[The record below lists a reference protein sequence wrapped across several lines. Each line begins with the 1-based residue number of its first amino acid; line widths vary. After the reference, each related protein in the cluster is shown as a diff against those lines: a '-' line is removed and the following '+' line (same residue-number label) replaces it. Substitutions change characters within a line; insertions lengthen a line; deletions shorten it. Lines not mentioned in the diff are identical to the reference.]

1 LSDLRFGRSETHRK
15 LKRLLKK
22 PINYINSLTGLSSR
36 TFTDEELIDY
46 FKDSESNGGFNE
58 LYVDKIKELLVEK
71 DVEFRTFEATLH
83 FGSSLE
89 PVRNKLIEFKETIN

>member
-1 LSDLRFGRSETHRK
+1 V
-15 LKRLLKK
+15 
-22 PINYINSLTGLSSR
+22 SR

-71 DVEFRTFEATLH
+71 DVEFRTFRGNFTLWEV
-83 FGSSLE
+83 L
-89 PVRNKLIEFKETIN
+89 